1 MDKNK
6 KKKALGINKVLGKAK
21 SSQNEFLEFLKD
33 YNIIQLAIAVVVGSA
48 VKELVSSLANNI
60 IMPFI
65 GILTPSGAWRDISFM
80 IMGAEFKLGLF
91 LSSFLD
97 FVIVALVVFI
107 VLKKIL
113 KVDIKK

>member
-1 MDKNK
+1 MKNSK
-6 KKKALGINKVLGKAK
+6 KKKALDIKKVIGKAK
-21 SSQNEFLEFLKD
+21 DEKGEFLEFLKE
-33 YNIIQLAIAVVVGSA
+33 YNIIQLTIAVVVGSA

-60 IMPFI
+60 IMPFV

-97 FVIVALVVFI
+97 FMIVALVVFV

-113 KVDIKK
+113 KVEIKK